1 MKGIGAAQV
10 KSMGQ
15 GTLKEIGKLENINR
29 YYKPGDI
36 GEMQLFLGPNA
47 DSLSEVQQAAVELE
61 ENLRKNGMKP
71 WPGRSKIVVVDWN
84 ARAVRLLFEATAA
97 KGVSG
102 PAQQGVG
109 ILPVIAVGGVMG
121 AMMLASKIA
130 FAISALIVV
139 LNMIPGITV
148 PSRITKIAD
157 AVLLITSMGAAY
169 KILRNARWA
178 KPLMRMLPGGAT
190 AWLFGGGLLIFILLK
205 PGLAWKALKYVVEK
219 AADALPDIPWTRLAI
234 AGVCIGGLVGFTML
248 RKK

>member
-15 GTLKEIGKLENINR
+15 GSLKDIGKLENINR

-47 DSLSEVQQAAVELE
+47 DSLSDVQQAAVELE
-61 ENLRKNGMKP
+61 ENLRKQGMKP

-84 ARAVRLLFEATAA
+84 ARAVRLLFEATAV
-97 KGVSG
+97 KGVNG

-109 ILPVIAVGGVMG
+109 IIPVIAVGGVMG

-130 FAISALIVV
+130 FGISALIIV
-139 LNMIPGITV
+139 LNTIPGITV

-169 KILRNARWA
+169 KILRNAKLLRF
-178 KPLMRMLPGGAT
+178 LPGGAKV
-190 AWLFGGGLLIFILLK
+190 WLFGSGLLIFVLLK
-205 PGLAWKALKYVVEK
+205 PGLAWKALKYVTEK
-219 AADALPDIPWTRLAI
+219 AADVLPDIPWTRLAI

>member
-47 DSLSEVQQAAVELE
+47 DSLSEFQQAAVELE
-61 ENLRKNGMKP
+61 ENLRTQGMKP

-97 KGVSG
+97 KGVNG

-109 ILPVIAVGGVMG
+109 IIPVIAVGGVMG

-169 KILRNARWA
+169 RILRNARWV
-178 KPLMRMLPGGAT
+178 KPFMRMVPKRF
-190 AWLFGGGLLIFILLK
+190 LFAGGLLIFVLLK
-205 PGLAWKALKYVVEK
+205 PGLAWKAFKYVAK
-219 AADALPDIPWTRLAI
+219 TAKKALPDLPDLGPLVIV
-234 AGVCIGGLVGFTML
+234 GVAVGGLLAFTML
-248 RKK
+248 RRK

>member
-15 GTLKEIGKLENINR
+15 GSLKDIGKLENINR

-47 DSLSEVQQAAVELE
+47 DSLSDVQQAAVELE
-61 ENLRKNGMKP
+61 ENLRKQGMKP

-84 ARAVRLLFEATAA
+84 ARAVRLLFEATAV
-97 KGVSG
+97 KGVNG

-109 ILPVIAVGGVMG
+109 IIPVIAVGGVMG

-130 FAISALIVV
+130 FGISALIIV
-139 LNMIPGITV
+139 LNTIPGITV

-169 KILRNARWA
+169 KILRNAR
-178 KPLMRMLPGGAT
+178 LLRLLPGGAKV
-190 AWLFGGGLLIFILLK
+190 WLFGSGLLIFVLLK
-205 PGLAWKALKYVVEK
+205 PGLAWKALKYVTEK
-219 AADALPDIPWTRLAI
+219 AADVLPDIPWTRLAI

>member
-61 ENLRKNGMKP
+61 ENLRTQGMKP

-169 KILRNARWA
+169 RILRNARWV
-178 KPLMRMLPGGAT
+178 KPFMRIVPKRY
-190 AWLFGGGLLIFILLK
+190 LFASGLLIFVLLK
-205 PGLAWKALKYVVEK
+205 PGLAWKALKYVTEK
-219 AADALPDIPWTRLAI
+219 AADVLPDIPWTRLAI